1 MRGWS
6 LGRVISGRMLR
17 LWMMVALLGMASM
30 SFAQDGGAPAWLA
43 EVKSQAAEAMK
54 AQTLPSVSVAVW
66 NDSRVEAFA
75 LGWADVEQKVPA
87 TPESLYRLA
96 SISKPITAVAV
107 MRLAQ
112 SYRLG
117 LDARAELYCP
127 AFAGHPEVTARMLLG
142 HRSGVHHY
150 KSDDSAQNTHHFAT
164 MDDAVRNFAA
174 DPLEFPAGRHQL
186 YTSYGFTVL
195 GCEVAGASGTDYAHY
210 VERKVLHPLHM
221 KQTIVDDESVPQPGR
236 VQFYTVKNGK
246 LAAAHALDISDRLPG
261 GGWLSTPTEMVEFA
275 SGVEHLLGPEWTRLM
290 WRETS
295 RPGENLRYALGWELG
310 SVEGEFMVAH
320 GGSQAGT
327 STFLMLLPKRKVAV
341 AVFTN
346 RDGADVRAV
355 AKKMAETVLGPARP
369 GNAEPKKKP
378 AKKDS
383 VRYASVASRTAGTR

>member
-1 MRGWS
+1 MRGLR
-6 LGRVISGRMLR
+6 LGRVISMRMLR
-17 LWMMVALLGMASM
+17 LWMMVALLGAASM
-30 SFAQDGGAPAWLA
+30 SFAQEATAPAWLA

-54 AQTLPSVSVAVW
+54 AQTLPSISVAVW
-66 NDSRVEAFA
+66 NDGHFEAFA
-75 LGWADVEQKVPA
+75 LGWADVEQKLPA

-112 SYRLG
+112 TNQLG
-117 LDARAELYCP
+117 LDARAELFCP
-127 AFAGHPEVTARMLLG
+127 AFTGHPEVTARMLLG

-150 KSDDSAQNTHHFAT
+150 KSGDAAQNTHHFAT

-174 DPLEFPAGRHQL
+174 DPLEFPAGRQQL

-195 GCEVAGASGTDYAHY
+195 GCEVAGASGMEYARY

-221 KQTIVDDESVPQPGR
+221 QQTIVDDESVEQPGR
-236 VQFYTVKNGK
+236 VRFYTLKDGH
-246 LAAAHALDISDRLPG
+246 LAPAHALDTSDRLPG

-295 RPGENLRYALGWELG
+295 HPGDHLRYALGWELG
-310 SVEGEFMVAH
+310 SAEGEFMVAH

-327 STFLMLLPKRKVAV
+327 STFLLLVPKRKVAV

-346 RDGADVRAV
+346 RDGADVREV
-355 AKKMAETVLGPARP
+355 AKKMAETILGPASP
-369 GNAEPKKKP
+369 KNAEPKKKP
-378 AKKDS
+378 AKQDS
-383 VRYASVASRTAGTR
+383 VRYASAASHTAGTR